1 MPLTRSM
8 SACFQTD
15 GPGEPGRSPQTLNY
29 PHTPTPPNTCFPTSV
44 PHVVTTNSPP
54 YFSHRLPSDV
64 VASGLPASDCAA
76 SVISRVF
83 ERVNC
88 DDLVGSTKGQESVAE
103 LRRQRSMLDQEELDL
118 ERRRVRIDAHLSDR
132 GHPHNFDAKPSP
144 AESNLVGLF
153 KELLCEMHSNSLP
166 KLEIEPFS
174 GEPEQF
180 YTFLCSFR
188 QEVEAKV
195 ADPHKRLSYLLHY
208 CRGPAKDAIR
218 HCVLLPS
225 ATCFATAMDILRS
238 QFGRPS
244 QIIQAV
250 TENMFTGPPIRHDD
264 VEGLQIS

>member
-1 MPLTRSM
+1 M
-8 SACFQTD
+8 FD
-15 GPGEPGRSPQTLNY
+15 
-29 PHTPTPPNTCFPTSV
+29 
-44 PHVVTTNSPP
+44 
-54 YFSHRLPSDV
+54 
-64 VASGLPASDCAA
+64 
-76 SVISRVF
+76 
-83 ERVNC
+83 RVNC

-132 GHPHNFDAKPSP
+132 GHPHIFDAKPSP

-264 VEGLQIS
+264 VEGLQRLLRQMRSGSITLSQLGRIADLDCTVNILRIVRRLPKVLQNKWAEVAESLTSVDR